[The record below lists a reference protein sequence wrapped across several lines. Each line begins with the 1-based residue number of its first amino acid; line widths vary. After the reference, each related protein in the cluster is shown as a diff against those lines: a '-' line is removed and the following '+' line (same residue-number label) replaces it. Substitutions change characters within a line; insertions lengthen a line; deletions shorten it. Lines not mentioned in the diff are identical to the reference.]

1 MNKVQTICDSSL
13 ATFTMSTN
21 KGEAK
26 VVIKQPQPTQHSR
39 NIEVEGLEESI
50 AIEETCYAEFNCLLV
65 EVTFTEGNNESYYTP
80 IPIYNN
86 DTKTNLNECLLAIV
100 GGKDSFESYC
110 KKYNIFP
117 TVHGDILKRA
127 YKAYIKE

>member
-1 MNKVQTICDSSL
+1 MNKQTTCDTIL

-50 AIEETCYAEFNCLLV
+50 AIKETCYAEFNCLLV

-110 KKYNIFP
+110 KKYHNGVI
-117 TVHGDILKRA
+117 HGDILNRT
-127 YKAYIKE
+127 YRAYIKE